1 MDRSTL
7 ITATVAASLAVGVA
21 CGFLLS
27 SFLSPPLDPLVAATL
42 ELGRAKDHLVAERTG
57 RIRAERAL
65 REHVNRAMAT
75 VLGYP
80 VLPIGRI
87 ASPFRGRW
95 GTPRQGML
103 APDSRAHLLVAPEIP
118 FDALR
123 GLDAYS
129 HVWVIFLFNENSS
142 MHKLGAGE
150 AGAAKAGRVRVGG
163 GGGGKAASSKDQ
175 RGGAAGGK
183 DESVLRRALRE
194 RHFNALI
201 EAPALKGGR
210 TGVLSTRSPHRPN
223 AIGLSLC
230 RLVATHQSAPG
241 AKGNA
246 PVIVLAGCDLID
258 GTLVIDVKPYAP
270 YDCPVCIGSWLNGQ
284 ERASHAGGM
293 PSHIACTCAG
303 GSASAGAAS
312 PAERARVPPP
322 FSAAT
327 DLPSAFAALSA
338 GADLTSPTNYA
349 LRGPAWVYDSL
360 RNQAAARLPVLWEGG
375 TADIVAGAVRA
386 GRTRFYGAA
395 AAALHSSAPRS
406 AARAADGSADVAAA
420 AALLDAEVSSALAAL
435 TQVLALDIRAV
446 HHGRGGAPS
455 TTRGGAALK
464 RRMGKGGVEGDDAG
478 DDVTPEPGV
487 QYFELWF
494 DVFDLRFTI
503 RELGGGGGSND
514 AGGARWFVTVTHV
527 GIDSVRD
534 DESAAAPAEFSSA
547 DGGEEEEED
556 VPDDSADAIET

>member
-7 ITATVAASLAVGVA
+7 LAATIAASIAAGVA

-27 SFLSPPLDPLVAATL
+27 SFLSPPLDPLVTATL
-42 ELGRAKDHLVAERTG
+42 ELDRAKEHLVAERTG
-57 RIRAERAL
+57 RIRAERTL

-75 VLGYP
+75 ALGYP

-87 ASPFRGRW
+87 SSPFRGRW

-103 APDSRAHLLVAPEIP
+103 APDSRAHLLVSPEIP

-150 AGAAKAGRVRVGG
+150 AGGAKPGRVRS
-163 GGGGKAASSKDQ
+163 GKAASSKEKK
-175 RGGAAGGK
+175 GAGGK
-183 DESVLRRALRE
+183 EESVLRRALRE

-230 RLVATHQSAPG
+230 RLVATHERAPG

-246 PVIVLAGCDLID
+246 PVIVLAGCDLIE
-258 GTLVIDVKPYAP
+258 GTFVIDVKPYAP

-284 ERASHAGGM
+284 ERASYAGGVG
-293 PSHIACTCAG
+293 SSVQHITCTCAG
-303 GSASAGAAS
+303 TGADAGA
-312 PAERARVPPP
+312 PRAEKPSTPPP
-322 FSAAT
+322 FAAAR
-327 DLPSAFAALSA
+327 DLPAALAALSA
-338 GADLTSPTNYA
+338 GADLASPTNFA

-360 RNQAAARLPVLWEGG
+360 RNQSAARLPVLWEGE
-375 TADIVAGAVRA
+375 TADVVAGAVRA

-395 AAALHSSAPRS
+395 AAALH
-406 AARAADGSADVAAA
+406 RAVDGSAAVIAD
-420 AALLDAEVSSALAAL
+420 LLDAEVSSALAAL

-464 RRMGKGGVEGDDAG
+464 RRMGIEGGREGDGG
-478 DDVTPEPGV
+478 DGVAPEPGV

-503 RELGGGGGSND
+503 RELAGVNTD
-514 AGGARWFVTVTHV
+514 ANSAQWYVTVTHV
-527 GIDSVRD
+527 GIDSVRED
-534 DESAAAPAEFSSA
+534 ASAAAVEISGDEGEK
-547 DGGEEEEED
+547 DGDE
-556 VPDDSADAIET
+556 VAPDDGDDVIL